1 VPEGFKGQFQVQVD
15 IDLGPFE
22 VTHERPWHSIGSA
35 D

>member
-1 VPEGFKGQFQVQVD
+1 VPEGFKGKFQVQIE

-22 VTHERPWHSIGSA
+22 VRHERLWHSIEAA